1 MSQKGPRKSSSISQT
16 ARRAVILPLFICLI
30 AMIPAFK
37 QTFAWVD
44 FKFSDLLFA
53 YSPILRYLTGQP
65 ELPKHPVVIINKDQ
79 TFFQRFHRDPD
90 RSDFAALTNFLQ
102 QQNAKVLAF
111 DFIFSEPGESTRDQN
126 FASALA
132 SFPLPILA
140 THFIGRGTQTFE
152 KIDLTDI
159 NANRPPWPTP
169 VYGPLRSQA
178 AEAGLINLVADYDST
193 LRFAPLAFHP
203 SEMEEFLPSLGY
215 STYIAALIMQES
227 NELLTQSGKH
237 EKLENA
243 SPAQLLQLVI
253 KAGKY
258 PCRSTGHAGID
269 LMTRRLELLFI
280 SRLLGGQLP
289 QIREQLLAA
298 ARSINLAELPAT
310 TWLKMPDRPLPLIG
324 NYHMPCLRLAFSKL
338 SPPLKGDGIPT
349 LSMGTLLETEADK
362 TSTLLHGKQ
371 LINIETGMNDVQF
384 NISRPEALP
393 GSKKISGKV
402 TSLRQQPVSKA
413 QLLFLM
419 PEKKFWARSE
429 TDADGNFFLNELPAG
444 DFTLQITQVLAN
456 GWQKASMRGKIEE
469 EQQAMVLP
477 DLIFATCE
485 ADLKL
490 QIPEETQ
497 PLSSIALFGEPL
509 PMIKSDINGDT
520 GLNSLPTGYSI
531 AGLDEDTEI
540 TFSSGKLLMPD
551 GKAAPS
557 QTAALLADATPWSVR
572 FFYGVKPEPGQK
584 TLTLSGLPTSLDA
597 RIALFSAL
605 ATSSAQTTEDV
616 TIFPGTENLQAR
628 LPAVTS
634 HDEGTVTAEFACPDS
649 EPVNIYLLSET
660 GEKFTC
666 QSNHSIALP
675 SGKFLVLTEQK
686 DRRGMYLPGSLS
698 SSVVFFGSALP
709 QDQDFIVTPIN
720 FMDRSFNRVPGVN
733 LHANLFSALMRQSY
747 LKATPAHS
755 DISPDYWPLL
765 QTLLLLPVL
774 AALNIIFVK
783 AGALWGGIWV
793 IAAAILWAVAGIYLF
808 LQQWLLPFFFPM
820 LQLLSFGALRG
831 YMSWIIARQQ
841 EKETRQTFG
850 RFISPA
856 VVEDILRTP
865 DSLKP
870 GGEKKE
876 LSIIFTDLAGFTS
889 ISEKLEPEQ
898 LTELMNE
905 YLDEMTNILFQFGG
919 TLDKYIG
926 DAIMGFWNH
935 PKAQPDHAQRSVDCA
950 IHMQKRLAILREK
963 WIKQGLPKVEV
974 RAGMNSAVC
983 MVGFIGSHIQMNF
996 TCLGDGVN
1004 LASRLEGANK
1014 AYGTFIMIAESVHRQ
1029 IDRDSISTRFLDFLA
1044 VKGKEKPMEVFEVR
1058 GYRKDEPPEWLEA
1071 EGLYKEGIRLYLAR
1085 DWDKAIATFARVIEL
1100 LPADGPSGV
1109 YSERCR
1115 EFKKTPPPEN
1125 WDGRYILKSK

>member
-1 MSQKGPRKSSSISQT
+1 MSDKGPRKNSRISQ
-16 ARRAVILPLFICLI
+16 AAKRAVILPLFICLI
-30 AMIPAFK
+30 AMIPPFK

-53 YSPILRYLTGQP
+53 YSPILRYFTGQP
-65 ELPKHPVVIINKDQ
+65 ELPVHPVVIINKDQ

-90 RSDFAALTNFLQ
+90 RSDFAALTNFLH
-102 QQNAKVLAF
+102 QQNARVLAY
-111 DFIFSEPGESTRDQN
+111 DFVFSDPGEPIKDHE
-126 FASALA
+126 FANALA
-132 SFPLPILA
+132 SFPFPIVA
-140 THFIGRGTQTFE
+140 AHFIGRGTQTFE
-152 KIDLTDI
+152 KVDLTDN
-159 NANRPPWPTP
+159 NANRPPWPNP
-169 VYGPLRSQA
+169 VYETLRSQA
-178 AEAGLINLVADYDST
+178 AAAGLINLAADYDST

-215 STYIAALIMQES
+215 STYIAALISHES
-227 NELLTQSGKH
+227 NELLIQH
-237 EKLENA
+237 DKLEKS
-243 SPAQLLQLVI
+243 SPAQLLHLLI
-253 KAGKY
+253 KSGKY
-258 PCRSTGHAGID
+258 RYISTGHADID

-280 SRLLGGQLP
+280 ARLLGMKLP
-289 QIREQLLAA
+289 EIREQLLSA
-298 ARSINLAELPAT
+298 ARGINPAELPGT
-310 TWLKMPDRPLPLIG
+310 TWLKMPKQPLPLIG
-324 NYHMPCLRLAFSKL
+324 NYHMPFLRLAFSKL
-338 SPPLKGDGIPT
+338 SPPFKGDGIPT

-362 TSTLLHGKQ
+362 ASTLLHSKQ
-371 LINIETGMNDVQF
+371 LINIESGMDNTQF

-393 GSKKISGKV
+393 GLKKISGKV
-402 TSLRQQPVSKA
+402 INLRQQPVNKA
-413 QLLFLM
+413 EILILM
-419 PEKKFWARSE
+419 PEKRFWSSCV
-429 TDADGNFFLNELPAG
+429 TDADGNFSLNDLPAG
-444 DFTLQITQVLAN
+444 EFTLQITQILDH

-469 EQQAMVLP
+469 DQQILAVPELVLS
-477 DLIFATCE
+477 ACE
-485 ADLKL
+485 ADLQL
-490 QIPEETQ
+490 QLPPFGQ
-497 PLSSIALFGEPL
+497 PVSSIAVFGEPL
-509 PMIKSDINGDT
+509 PMIKSDINGETAQKD
-520 GLNSLPTGYSI
+520 LPAGYSI
-531 AGLDEDTEI
+531 AALDEDAQL
-540 TFSSGKLLMPD
+540 TFSSGKLLLPD
-551 GKAAPS
+551 GSPAAS
-557 QTAALLADATPWSVR
+557 QTAALLADTSPWSVR
-572 FFYGVKPEPGQK
+572 FFYSFRPDPQQRSF
-584 TLTLSGLPTSLDA
+584 TLSGLPTSIDA

-605 ATSSAQTTEDV
+605 ATNPVQTTEDL
-616 TIFPGTENLQAR
+616 TIFPGTENLPGK
-628 LPAVTS
+628 LPGITLHA
-634 HDEGTVTAEFACPDS
+634 EETVKANFAFPYS
-649 EPVNIYLLSET
+649 ETISISLLSET
-660 GEKFTC
+660 GEKFSC
-666 QSNHSIALP
+666 QSNQSVALP
-675 SGKFLVLTEQK
+675 AGKYLVLTEEK
-686 DRRGMYLPGSLS
+686 NRKGMYLPNSLS
-698 SSVVFFGSALP
+698 SPVVFFGSALP

-755 DISPDYWPLL
+755 DINPVYWPLL

-774 AALNIIFVK
+774 AVLNIIFVK
-783 AGALWGGIWV
+783 SGALWGGIWV
-793 IAAAILWAVAGIYLF
+793 IAATALWALGGIWLF

-950 IHMQKRLAILREK
+950 IHMQKRLTVLREK

-983 MVGFIGSHIQMNF
+983 MVGFIGSKTQMNF

-1071 EGLYKEGIRLYLAR
+1071 EELYKEGIKLYLAR
-1085 DWDKAIATFARVIEL
+1085 EWDKAITTFARVIEL
-1100 LPADGPSGV
+1100 LPGDGPSGV